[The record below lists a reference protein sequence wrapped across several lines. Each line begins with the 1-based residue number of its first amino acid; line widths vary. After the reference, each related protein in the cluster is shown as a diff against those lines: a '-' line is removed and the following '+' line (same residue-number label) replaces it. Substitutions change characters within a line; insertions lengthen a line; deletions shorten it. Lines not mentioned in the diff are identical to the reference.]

1 VGGDFRTAPDGFD
14 FSGILLL
21 IALAFG
27 VFLWRTNWRERQLQA
42 LEQAVIAFQR
52 QLDAPALRILG
63 AVRGLQNR
71 NSVRLDETAEKFAA
85 EINMDAAL
93 IDELAKKYLEFS
105 RLVQAG
111 DTAAGNRNAAFNRI
125 LARRTKINRQIVKS
139 KTKKTILLADDDINL
154 RRVLEF
160 QLTEAGYKVFT
171 AQDGAEAFEI
181 FTNNDFDCVIS
192 DLRMPKLSGL
202 ELLEKSKRRTRDSG
216 YRHHGFRRS
225 RNGCN
230 GDEGGR
236 VRLYQQAF

>member
-1 VGGDFRTAPDGFD
+1 MNFFRCYKEIWFGLGLGAAMWTVDAVMHTEIGADVHAESLWTEIFAPHPTALIFRGFY
-14 FSGILLL
+14 LV

-85 EINMDAAL
+85 EINMDATL

-111 DTAAGNRNAAFNRI
+111 DTARAIETLNSI
-125 LARRTKINRQIVKS
+125 ESWLAERKS
-139 KTKKTILLADDDINL
+139 IAK
-154 RRVLEF
+154 
-160 QLTEAGYKVFT
+160 
-171 AQDGAEAFEI
+171 
-181 FTNNDFDCVIS
+181 
-192 DLRMPKLSGL
+192 
-202 ELLEKSKRRTRDSG
+202 
-216 YRHHGFRRS
+216 
-225 RNGCN
+225 
-230 GDEGGR
+230 
-236 VRLYQQAF
+236 